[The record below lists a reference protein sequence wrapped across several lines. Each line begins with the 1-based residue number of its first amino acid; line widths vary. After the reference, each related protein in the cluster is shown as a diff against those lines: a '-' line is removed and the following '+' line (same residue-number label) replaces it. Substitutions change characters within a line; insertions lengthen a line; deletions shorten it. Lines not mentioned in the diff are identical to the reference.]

1 MEAER
6 NWENKMRW
14 ELEREMYFHKNGIS
28 GIEVKNLK
36 EEGHEVVSTLTV
48 RDIEIQRQMQCNKI
62 QNSRY
67 KRRYRELYTIGIPEY
82 LKKHYQKV
90 YQKIIA
96 RFRCENEELS
106 NGFWREQDENI
117 CRLCHSET
125 ETLDHLAINC
135 IVEIRNSTRVS

>member
-1 MEAER
+1 M
-6 NWENKMRW
+6 
-14 ELEREMYFHKNGIS
+14 
-28 GIEVKNLK
+28 K
-36 EEGHEVVSTLTV
+36 E
-48 RDIEIQRQMQCNKI
+48 D
-62 QNSRY
+62 
-67 KRRYRELYTIGIPEY
+67 RELYTIGIPEY

-90 YQKIIA
+90 FQKIIA